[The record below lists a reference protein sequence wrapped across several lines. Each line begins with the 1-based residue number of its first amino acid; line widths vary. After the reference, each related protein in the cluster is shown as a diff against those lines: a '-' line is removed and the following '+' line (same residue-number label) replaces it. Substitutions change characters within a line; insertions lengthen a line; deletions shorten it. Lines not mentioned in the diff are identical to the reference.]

1 MPKRQGGRKM
11 KKEDLKA
18 GYVLVFEDGRKRI
31 LLPVMYNDKETLI
44 MVDEP
49 SDCTGQQ
56 IYSYDPF
63 TDSRVSVV
71 EVWGM
76 SDDVGQMLTTNLE
89 YRKLLWK
96 KEKPIKVT
104 GDEKVILA
112 NLPNGYTYIAR
123 DEDGRLFVYDREP
136 ELVYDVYRGDGW
148 IKIDCI
154 TKLKFDVIKPLT
166 CHKISDLL

>member
-1 MPKRQGGRKM
+1 M

-31 LLPVMYNDKETLI
+31 LLPVMYIGEETLI

-49 SDCTGQQ
+49 GDCTGQQ
-56 IYSYDPF
+56 IYSHDPF
-63 TDSRVSVV
+63 VDSRVSVV

-104 GDEKVILA
+104 GDERVFLA
-112 NLPNGYTYIAR
+112 NLPDSFSYIAR
-123 DEDGRLFVYDREP
+123 DKDGRLFIYKGEP
-136 ELVYDVYRGDGW
+136 ELDENGVYLGW
-148 IKIDCI
+148 DALKLSDI
-154 TKLKFDVIKPLT
+154 TKLTFDVIKPLT

>member
-1 MPKRQGGRKM
+1 M

-18 GYVLVFEDGRKRI
+18 GYVLVFESGEKRI
-31 LLPVMYNDKETLI
+31 LLPIMYMDKETLI

-49 SDCTGQQ
+49 IDGRGQQ
-56 IYSYDPF
+56 LYTFDPF
-63 TDSRVSVV
+63 IDSRVSVV

-76 SDDVGQMLTTNLE
+76 SDVVSQKVTTDLE

-104 GDEKVILA
+104 GDELA
-112 NLPNGYTYIAR
+112 LLRNLPSMYKYIAR
-123 DEDGRLFVYDREP
+123 DKTTELWVYTDKPYLHDERI
-136 ELVYDVYRGDGW
+136 YIGNSHM
-148 IKIDCI
+148 KMSNI
-154 TKLKFDVIKPLT
+154 TKLTFDVIKPLT